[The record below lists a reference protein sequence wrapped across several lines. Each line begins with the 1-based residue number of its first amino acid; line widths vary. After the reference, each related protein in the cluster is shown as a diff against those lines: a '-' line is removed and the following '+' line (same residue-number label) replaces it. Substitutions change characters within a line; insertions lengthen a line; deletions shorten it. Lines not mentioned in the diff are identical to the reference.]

1 MAVVRTGET
10 EYEQELSK
18 WEKPYRY
25 EPFPKMV
32 YRGVLKANGK
42 HDFDTR
48 IVNGER
54 ELSAAK
60 AEGWVESPDQ
70 AVSGVEAQEAEISQ
84 AAAEN
89 AYKAKRMSAKAQK
102 ELAAIEA
109 ATHRHVAE

>member
-10 EYEQELSK
+10 EYEQEVHK
-18 WEKPYRY
+18 WNKPYRY
-25 EPFPKMV
+25 EPFPKMI

-42 HDFDTR
+42 HDFEDM
-48 IVNGER
+48 IVHSDR
-54 ELSAAK
+54 EL
-60 AEGWVESPDQ
+60 AERMADGWVESPEH
-70 AVSGVEAQEAEISQ
+70 AVMGVEAQESAIAN